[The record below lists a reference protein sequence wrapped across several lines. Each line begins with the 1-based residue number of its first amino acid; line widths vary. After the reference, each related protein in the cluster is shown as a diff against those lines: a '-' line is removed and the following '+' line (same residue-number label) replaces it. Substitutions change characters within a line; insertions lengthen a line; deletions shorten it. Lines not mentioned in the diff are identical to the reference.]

1 MQAHHVMSCAS
12 SSLEAPSE
20 QTEVRIRVYSGKE
33 PDTLRQ
39 GLSALTSVP
48 DPPSTGSS
56 VAMEGPSASTDAI
69 RAAACCL
76 ENASTLTLE
85 DSSVIIH
92 GSGHSLSGRGA
103 LVLNGGATLDLRDGI
118 SDVGSLGSYVHSD
131 GQYVPATLD
140 DCGTADGNSIILA
153 DGLILDLTRDGTYGV
168 VTGYTLLQPAKL
180 EMSVVLA
187 RGSLESA
194 GGFAVEV
201 AHGTVEMGPYT
212 DGDGVRAWAYVL
224 ALELDDIPLEVIVVA
239 VSEDD
244 LADPIPVPPGYM
256 VEGET
261 FVSAD
266 GAIEATY
273 ADGAIGIR
281 GLSEGTGAIG
291 LVSDGWRLLI
301 VISVASPE
309 DVPSALVLHSD
320 DDYSPLGEMAG
331 NDLETRRI

>member
-1 MQAHHVMSCAS
+1 
-12 SSLEAPSE
+12 
-20 QTEVRIRVYSGKE
+20 
-33 PDTLRQ
+33 
-39 GLSALTSVP
+39 
-48 DPPSTGSS
+48 
-56 VAMEGPSASTDAI
+56 
-69 RAAACCL
+69 
-76 ENASTLTLE
+76 
-85 DSSVIIH
+85 
-92 GSGHSLSGRGA
+92 
-103 LVLNGGATLDLRDGI
+103 
-118 SDVGSLGSYVHSD
+118 
-131 GQYVPATLD
+131 
-140 DCGTADGNSIILA
+140 
-153 DGLILDLTRDGTYGV
+153 
-168 VTGYTLLQPAKL
+168 
-180 EMSVVLA
+180 MSVVLA
-187 RGSLESA
+187 RGSIESA

-201 AHGTVEMGPYT
+201 AQGTVEMVPYT